1 MTVAVADR
9 ADGTDGVTG
18 ARVHYDADEEGRA
31 RLDHFVVGDEYSAF
45 EIRDLRCVPVAER
58 AITVVPGVESVEP
71 AGETVGAAIGRGRGA
86 TTEG

>member
-9 ADGTDGVTG
+9 ADGTGGVTG

-31 RLDHFVVGDEYSAF
+31 GLDHFVVDEYSAF

-71 AGETVGAAIGRGRGA
+71 AEETVEAAIGRDRGA
-86 TTEG
+86 TAEE